1 MEAIGFYNMPLA
13 SFFICEV
20 VEVVKLLE
28 KMKDRLK
35 FEHELQ
41 YISICNALGKNF
53 SKNYKY
59 FDVFEKKKDIKKE
72 VTDEERDE
80 LKTYFENW

>member
-1 MEAIGFYNMPLA
+1 MPIA
-13 SFFICEV
+13 SFFIYEV

-35 FEHELQ
+35 FEHKLE
-41 YISICNALGKNF
+41 YIAICNALGKNF

-59 FDVFEKKKDIKKE
+59 FDVFEKKENKKKE
-72 VTDEERDE
+72 VSEEEKEE
-80 LKTYFENW
+80 LKSYFSNW